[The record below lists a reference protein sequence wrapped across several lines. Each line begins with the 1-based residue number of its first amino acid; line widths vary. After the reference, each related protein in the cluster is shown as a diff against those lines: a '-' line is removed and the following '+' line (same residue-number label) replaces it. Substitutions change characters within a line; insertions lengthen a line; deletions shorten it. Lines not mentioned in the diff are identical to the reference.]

1 MHIMSI
7 DCESNGL
14 HGTIFAIGAV
24 LIDADDPSKLYN
36 PIAEFGADV
45 DIRLDE
51 DVDPWVTANVLP
63 YLADLERYDS
73 LLEMRTAFWEWYIKY
88 NTNDLATW
96 PLIVLAD
103 FGVPVEARLFRELI
117 ADDPAHREW
126 KGPYPLH
133 DLGTM
138 LLMVGEDPD
147 KVNRRNWWFDL
158 YHDAMFLEPGLRQH
172 NPLDDALG
180 ASRCAVKALQLR
192 NRPQRN

>member
-1 MHIMSI
+1 MSI

-103 FGVPVEARLFRELI
+103 FGVPV
-117 ADDPAHREW
+117 
-126 KGPYPLH
+126 
-133 DLGTM
+133 
-138 LLMVGEDPD
+138 
-147 KVNRRNWWFDL
+147 
-158 YHDAMFLEPGLRQH
+158 
-172 NPLDDALG
+172 
-180 ASRCAVKALQLR
+180 
-192 NRPQRN
+192 